1 MHLSDRG
8 KKFLYGLIAVVVLAI
23 IYMLLSS
30 PERFDTVK
38 GTNEVTVPSLYDKE
52 SGTLMSGSQFLGV
65 PPEVATAWGSVYGDT
80 VNGDKPEMNN
90 PNNDIDF
97 NTVPCSRSCC
107 SPQYPPPFDLPVND
121 GVDGSKYQSN
131 NMFCNNNLENSACLC
146 LTPSQS
152 DWLASRGN
160 NCKGGSCGL

>member
-1 MHLSDRG
+1 MPLSDRG
-8 KKFLYGLIAVVVLAI
+8 MKFLYGLIAVVVLAI
-23 IYMLLSS
+23 IYMLLNS

-38 GTNEVTVPSLYDKE
+38 GTNEVKIPAIYDDT
-52 SGTLMSGSQFLGV
+52 SRTLMSGSQFLGI
-65 PPEVATAWGSVYGDT
+65 PPEVATAWGSAYGDKT
-80 VNGDKPEMNN
+80 ETNDPHK
-90 PNNDIDF
+90 DIDF

-121 GVDGSKYQSN
+121 GVDGSKYQPN